1 MQRLPKSQVHDID
14 KLMHHEQ
21 IKQIID
27 KRPFSVIKLENF
39 ANPPPKKKHLK
50 QLPKCII
57 MPPIQSIAN

>member
-21 IKQIID
+21 MKQIID

-39 ANPPPKKKHLK
+39 AKHPPPHSKKKTLK
-50 QLPKCII
+50 TV
-57 MPPIQSIAN
+57 A